1 MRLSFVFGRRPVVSC
16 QRQLAVPVASCQFI
30 CQLPWHSF
38 NKFVLAKRLH
48 EPAVFNRN
56 HILGLGP
63 SNLQPSLALTHT
75 HTHRRTRSVDTVKEF
90 QFQFEFLTTIS
101 VAVVELGWAGLG
113 LYGGFSYCHS
123 PSPSLSLGLCL
134 FLPRVLFLF
143 SQFWARHG
151 IRVRNIV

>member
-1 MRLSFVFGRRPVVSC
+1 MHFLHDHMRLSFVFGRRPVGS
-16 QRQLAVPVASCQFI
+16 ASCQFI

-63 SNLQPSLALTHT
+63 SNLQPSLALT

-123 PSPSLSLGLCL
+123 PSPSLSLSVSVSFCL
-134 FLPRVLFLF
+134 VFCFCF

>member
-1 MRLSFVFGRRPVVSC
+1 MIICVYLLCLDGG
-16 QRQLAVPVASCQFI
+16 QLAVPVASCQFI

-63 SNLQPSLALTHT
+63 SNLLPSLALAHT
-75 HTHRRTRSVDTVKEF
+75 HIHVVDTVKEF

-123 PSPSLSLGLCL
+123 PTPSPSLSLCL
-134 FLPRVLFLF
+134 FPSRVLFLF
-143 SQFWARHG
+143 SQFWARRA